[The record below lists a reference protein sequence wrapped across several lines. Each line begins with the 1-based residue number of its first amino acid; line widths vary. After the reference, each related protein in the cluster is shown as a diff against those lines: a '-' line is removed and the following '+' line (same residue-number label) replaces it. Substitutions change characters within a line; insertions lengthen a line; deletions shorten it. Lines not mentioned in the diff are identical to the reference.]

1 MEIVVEEL
9 VNIMEV
15 VEVNNTM
22 AGVVINTMEVDNIME
37 EMVAVVNIMVVEVNI
52 MEEVSTMEAVTI
64 RMKWPGQCL
73 TIMEQ

>member
-15 VEVNNTM
+15 VVVNTM
-22 AGVVINTMEVDNIME
+22 EEVVVVVEVINTTAGVVINTMEV
-37 EMVAVVNIMVVEVNI
+37 VAEVNI
-52 MEEVSTMEAVTI
+52 MEEVSTTEAVTI

-73 TIMEQ
+73 TTMEQ

>member
-15 VEVNNTM
+15 VVVNTM
-22 AGVVINTMEVDNIME
+22 EEVVVVVEVINTTAGVVINTMEV
-37 EMVAVVNIMVVEVNI
+37 VAEVNI

-64 RMKWPGQCL
+64 KMKWPGQCL